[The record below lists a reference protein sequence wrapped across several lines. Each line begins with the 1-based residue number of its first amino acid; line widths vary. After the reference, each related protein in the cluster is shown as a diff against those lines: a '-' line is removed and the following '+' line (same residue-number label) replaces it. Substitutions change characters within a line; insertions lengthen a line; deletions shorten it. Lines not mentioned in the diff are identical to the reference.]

1 MQGYQFRLRRIFH
14 HDHTPHAFACLS
26 LRFSGRCLTSD
37 LSAAC
42 GPGDRDP
49 GTCDPGTCDPEP
61 VTQEPVTQEP
71 VTQEPAAA
79 TENAQG
85 ETQTPADGV
94 ADSPAR
100 GQVDLDEAVI
110 KRIDAESDEQLE
122 VISALLE
129 SAIKKGLDEEN
140 LSFAKKM
147 LGSVL
152 LQRSQTLAAAMLR
165 APGRRQVQLRDE
177 ALQGLEEAVKH
188 DPTLVEAYLLIAR
201 LNMLPGG
208 DKDAITEAT
217 THAIELLNDDPVEQ
231 SAAYVLRALT
241 QDDPEKRLAD
251 LNAAIE
257 ADPTNLKA
265 YQDRAGM
272 RLKSGDVEGAISDL
286 ETVLVQ
292 DPTNQEFAGAA
303 VQELVNLNRV
313 DEAVSLVTKLL
324 ATTPS
329 EGMYRMRAIL
339 YRSQEKFDEAMSDL
353 NKAIA
358 MQPKDPMTLLQRAEV
373 ALDRDDVK
381 SAKDDFRSALQVA
394 PQIVNADMVIA
405 LRSRIA
411 LAENRIAD
419 AINDAQLLSERNPEN
434 VFHRLRLASLY
445 SLDKRPRKA
454 IDILTSVLESDP
466 KNVAVLRSRG
476 DALLSV
482 GDHSAAIQDYESA
495 VAALGNLELTDPDDV
510 QKAEAAGVYNNLSW
524 VLATSPNDSVRDGK
538 RAVELAEK
546 AAKLSDYK
554 EAHILSTLAAAYA
567 ENANFEKA
575 IEWSSKA
582 VELGAADEHEQLDQ
596 LKQELDSYREGKA
609 WREKQETEENEVPIL
624 SPEDLIDT

>member
-1 MQGYQFRLRRIFH
+1 MITRPTRFFTRHLFSAIF
-14 HDHTPHAFACLS
+14 ASLVACLP
-26 LRFSGRCLTSD
+26 
-37 LSAAC
+37 LSAQEAA
-42 GPGDRDP
+42 PDTP
-49 GTCDPGTCDPEP
+49 STPQQTGTEETKS
-61 VTQEPVTQEP
+61 
-71 VTQEPAAA
+71 PAETA
-79 TENAQG
+79 ENAN
-85 ETQTPADGV
+85 A
-94 ADSPAR
+94 

-110 KRIDAESDEQLE
+110 KRIDAETDEQLE
-122 VISALLE
+122 VVSALLE
-129 SAIKKGLDEEN
+129 SAIKKGLDPEN

-152 LQRSQTLAAAMLR
+152 LQRSQTLAGAMIR
-165 APGRRQVQLRDE
+165 APGRRQLQLRDE
-177 ALQGLEEAVKH
+177 ALRALDEAVTH

-208 DKDAITEAT
+208 DKDAIIEAT
-217 THAIELLNDDPVEQ
+217 TQAIALLKDDPAEQ
-231 SAAYVLRALT
+231 SAAYVLRAVT
-241 QDDPEKRLAD
+241 QDDPEKGLAD
-251 LNAAIE
+251 LDAAIE
-257 ADPTNLKA
+257 ADPTNLEA
-265 YQDRAGM
+265 YTGRAKM
-272 RLKSGDVEGAISDL
+272 RLNRGDVEGAIEDL
-286 ETVLVQ
+286 ETVLVK
-292 DPTNQEFAGAA
+292 DPTNEGIATAA
-303 VQELVNLNRV
+303 VQTLVDLNRV
-313 DEAVSLVTKLL
+313 DEAVALITKLL
-324 ATTPS
+324 ATSPS

-381 SAKDDFRSALQVA
+381 SAKEDFRSALQIA
-394 PQIVNADMVIA
+394 PQIVNADLVIA

-419 AINDAQLLSERNPEN
+419 AINDAQLLSDRNPEN
-434 VFHRLRLASLY
+434 VYHRLRLATLY

-466 KNVAVLRSRG
+466 NNVAVLRSRG

-482 GDHSAAIQDYESA
+482 GDHKSAIDDYEAA
-495 VAALGNLELTDPDDV
+495 VAALGNVELTEPDDQ

-524 VLATSPNDSVRDGK
+524 VLATSPVDSVRNGK

-554 EAHILSTLAAAYA
+554 EAHILSTLGAAYA
-567 ENANFEKA
+567 EIGDFEKA
-575 IEWSSKA
+575 IEWSGKA
-582 VELGAADEHEQLDQ
+582 VEIGAADQHEQLDQ
-596 LKQELDSYREGKA
+596 LKQELDSYREGKP